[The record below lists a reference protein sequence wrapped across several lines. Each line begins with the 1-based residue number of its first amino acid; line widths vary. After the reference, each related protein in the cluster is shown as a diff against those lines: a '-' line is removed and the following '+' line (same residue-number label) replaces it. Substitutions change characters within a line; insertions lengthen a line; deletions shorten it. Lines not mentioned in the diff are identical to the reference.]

1 MLKEKINTDFI
12 KAFKEKDT
20 LKKSLLG
27 SVKGEMQTIE
37 KNIIVDNLSDDEV
50 TKLLNRFAKNL
61 KENISM
67 ANDEKSKLELE
78 IIESYLP
85 KEMTTEEA
93 QEKINSLIASGV
105 NNMGLLMKE
114 FAKDQIDKKMV
125 SEMIKKSL

>member
-37 KNIIVDNLSDDEV
+37 KNIIVENLSDDEV

-61 KENISM
+61 KENISI

-93 QEKINSLIASGV
+93 QLKINSLIASGV

>member
-1 MLKEKINTDFI
+1 
-12 KAFKEKDT
+12 
-20 LKKSLLG
+20 
-27 SVKGEMQTIE
+27 MQTIE